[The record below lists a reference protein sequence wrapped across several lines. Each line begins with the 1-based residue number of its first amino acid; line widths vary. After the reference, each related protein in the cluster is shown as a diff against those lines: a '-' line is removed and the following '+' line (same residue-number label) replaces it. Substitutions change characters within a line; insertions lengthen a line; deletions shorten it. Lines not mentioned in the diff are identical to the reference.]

1 MKESSKKYDLEE
13 RTLFFA
19 QRVRLFLKKVPK
31 SISNFE
37 DSKQLARA
45 SGSIGAN
52 YIEANES
59 LSKKDFS
66 YRIKICRK
74 ESKESRFF
82 LNLIDTEE
90 IMELNQEKDELIQE
104 ASELMN
110 IFGAILKKTVEN
122 TD

>member
-1 MKESSKKYDLEE
+1 MKENSKKYDLEE
-13 RTLFFA
+13 RTLLFA
-19 QRVRLFLKKVPK
+19 KRVRLFLKKVPK

-45 SGSIGAN
+45 SASIGAN

-90 IMELNQEKDELIQE
+90 IMELSQEKDELIQE

-110 IFGAILKKTVEN
+110 IFGAILRKTDGN